1 MLLFLQQMQQQHQ
14 QQQLAFAQFQRPD
27 RFPDQN
33 RFCYVD
39 DTVVQG
45 TPPAAD
51 VRGAAGTA
59 NMPWGLSAPDA
70 GPVQV
75 HRANAQRVG
84 SSASRL
90 TDPPRP

>member
-27 RFPDQN
+27 RFPDQH
-33 RFCYVD
+33 RFYYVD

-45 TPPAAD
+45 TQPAAD
-51 VRGAAGTA
+51 VRGAPSTA
-59 NMPWGLSAPDA
+59 NPPRGLSAPDA

-75 HRANAQRVG
+75 HRADVQRVG
-84 SSASRL
+84 SAASRL